1 MNFSWW
7 TFGLQ
12 AANFLILVWL
22 LRRFLFKPV
31 NAIVARRKEELARGV
46 AEASAETQT
55 ALKLQRDLQ
64 AQRAGIE
71 AERQKALEEQR
82 VQLAAERKKMIDE
95 ARAEAEKIRTQ
106 AAMQLGEER
115 AAAAQELFSRTI
127 ELAVDLAQRLLREL
141 PLPSIEHAFLTR
153 VLDYLDRLSAQERAA
168 LISHLGSNSLVVTTA
183 HLLDAREEAEWRE
196 QLGKRIGAAAGIKFS
211 TDPALIAGAEITF
224 PNAILRFNWRDALAA
239 AAKEINRNEHS
250 G

>member
-224 PNAILRFNWRDALAA
+224 PNAILRFNWRDALTT
-239 AAKEINRNEHS
+239 AAKEINRNEHA

>member
-31 NAIVARRKEELARGV
+31 SAIVARRKEEIAHGM
-46 AEASAETQT
+46 AEASAEKQN
-55 ALKLQRDLQ
+55 ALNLQRDLQ

-71 AERQKALEEQR
+71 SERQKAIEEQR
-82 VQLAAERKKMIDE
+82 AQLAAERKKMIDE
-95 ARAEAEKIRTQ
+95 ARAEAEKIRNQ
-106 AAMQLGEER
+106 ATTLLSEER
-115 AAAAQELFSRTI
+115 AVAAQELFSRTI
-127 ELAVDLAQRLLREL
+127 ELAVNLAERLLREL
-141 PLPSIEHAFLTR
+141 DLPSTEHAFLTR
-153 VLDYLDRLSAQERAA
+153 VLDYLDRLSAPERTA
-168 LISHLGSNSLVVTTA
+168 LVSHLGANSLVVTTA
-183 HLLDAREEAEWRE
+183 HPLDAREEAQWRE
-196 QLGKRIGAAAGIKFS
+196 QLGKRIGAAVGIKFN

-224 PNAILRFNWRDALAA
+224 PNAMLRFNWRDALTTAA
-239 AAKEINRNEHS
+239 REINRNEHT